1 MISTGQLV
9 VILVVVLL
17 LFGTKRLRNVGGD
30 LGEAIRGFKK
40 AMGDGEKDAKG
51 EQSQPPA
58 QPPQQNAAISQQQ
71 APGNRVIDQ
80 APQKQ
85 DEHKS

>member
-30 LGEAIRGFKK
+30 LGAAIKGFKK
-40 AMGDGEKDAKG
+40 AMSDGEQEAKDG
-51 EQSQPPA
+51 QPPA
-58 QPPQQNAAISQQQ
+58 QQNPQITQQQ
-71 APGNRVIDQ
+71 PGNRVIDQ
-80 APQKQ
+80 SPQKQ
-85 DEHKS
+85 DDKNA

>member
-1 MISTGQLV
+1 MISTGQII

-17 LFGTKRLRNVGGD
+17 LFGTKRLRNIGGD
-30 LGEAIRGFKK
+30 LGAAIKGFKK
-40 AMGDGEKDAKG
+40 SMSDGENEA
-51 EQSQPPA
+51 QQPPT
-58 QPPQQNAAISQQQ
+58 QPPQPPQVTQQQ
-71 APGNRVIDQ
+71 QQPGNRVIDQ